1 MGVRNT
7 FSSNCAQ
14 AYYVEKMA
22 QENLIGI
29 MCSRSPAATSGF
41 GSIDPLFGT
50 NPMGFSFPTKNHPLV
65 FDMATSA
72 MTFSGLILAKTKGE
86 SIPKNMAIDSD
97 GKPTTDPAAAM
108 KGALLSF
115 DRGYKGAGLAMVV
128 EILAGSLI
136 NSSWIDNKTF
146 EEEWGSLFIAIDPE
160 VLINIDKFK
169 ENTSDLID
177 KIRLS
182 RVGEGGKI
190 RLPSDESCRLK
201 SESEKTGFVDVEEK
215 ILRELNFI

>member
-1 MGVRNT
+1 VVIEKAKKRGFCVVGVRNT

-136 NSSWIDNKTF
+136 NSS
-146 EEEWGSLFIAIDPE
+146 
-160 VLINIDKFK
+160 
-169 ENTSDLID
+169 
-177 KIRLS
+177 
-182 RVGEGGKI
+182 
-190 RLPSDESCRLK
+190 
-201 SESEKTGFVDVEEK
+201 
-215 ILRELNFI
+215 